1 MCLVKMLL
9 YLIVLIILTFNSCF
23 LNSSKLTLMK
33 SLLHLFLSLLI
44 LSASLK
50 ENRHLVNDTPIHSE
64 AGFLQAVIEIPTGT
78 TAKFE
83 VDKVSG
89 ELVWSE
95 ENGKP
100 RSVAYL
106 GYPGNYGFIP
116 QTLSPK
122 EEGGDGDPLDVII
135 LGQAEERGS
144 LVEIRLIGVL
154 KLKDRGEQD
163 DKLIAIPLKGA
174 FRNIESLDQL
184 KSDFPGALEIV
195 QIWFENYKGPGLMV
209 LEQIGDSNL
218 ANEILSE
225 AEKAFKS

>member
-1 MCLVKMLL
+1 MRSCF
-9 YLIVLIILTFNSCF
+9 FNSF
-23 LNSSKLTLMK
+23 KLPLMK

-44 LSASLK
+44 LSACSK
-50 ENRHLVNDTPIHSE
+50 DNHHLVNDTPIHSE
-64 AGFLQAVIEIPTGT
+64 AGYLHAVIEIPTGT

-83 VDKVSG
+83 MDKVSG

-95 ENGKP
+95 EYGKP

-122 EEGGDGDPLDVII
+122 ETSGDGDPLDVII
-135 LGQAEERGS
+135 LGPAVERGS

-154 KLKDRGEQD
+154 KLIDRGEQD
-163 DKLIAIPLKGA
+163 DKLIAVPLKGT
-174 FRNIESLDQL
+174 FENIESLDQL
-184 KSDFPGALEIV
+184 KTEFPGALQII

-218 ANEILSE
+218 ANEILAE

>member
-1 MCLVKMLL
+1 MRVSI
-9 YLIVLIILTFNSCF
+9 Y
-23 LNSSKLTLMK
+23 
-33 SLLHLFLSLLI
+33 LFLSFLFF
-44 LSASLK
+44 SACAEEK
-50 ENRHLVNDTPIHSE
+50 FHLVNDTPIYSE

-100 RSVAYL
+100 REVAYL

-122 EEGGDGDPLDVII
+122 ETGGDGDPLDVII
-135 LGQAEERGS
+135 LGPAVERGS

-163 DKLIAIPLKGA
+163 DKLIAVPLKGA
-174 FRNIESLDQL
+174 FQSIESLDQL
-184 KSDFPGALEIV
+184 KTEFPGTLEIV
-195 QIWFENYKGPGLMV
+195 QIWFENYKGAGMME

-218 ANEILSE
+218 AKEILTE
-225 AEKAFKS
+225 AEKAFKSQ

>member
-1 MCLVKMLL
+1 MSF
-9 YLIVLIILTFNSCF
+9 TR
-23 LNSSKLTLMK
+23 
-33 SLLHLFLSLLI
+33 LLI
-44 LSASLK
+44 SHIFFYLLFSACTEEKS
-50 ENRHLVNDTPIHSE
+50 HLVNDTPIHSE

-122 EEGGDGDPLDVII
+122 ETGGDGDPLDVII
-135 LGQAEERGS
+135 LGPAVDRGS

-163 DKLIAIPLKGA
+163 DKLIAVPLKGA
-174 FRNIESLDQL
+174 FENTESLDQL
-184 KSDFPGALEIV
+184 KSEFPGALEIV
-195 QIWFENYKGPGLMV
+195 QIWFENYKGAGMV
-209 LEQIGDSNL
+209 ELEQIGESNL
-218 ANEILSE
+218 ANEILAE
-225 AEKAFKS
+225 AEKAFNSQ

>member
-1 MCLVKMLL
+1 MSF
-9 YLIVLIILTFNSCF
+9 TR
-23 LNSSKLTLMK
+23 
-33 SLLHLFLSLLI
+33 LLI
-44 LSASLK
+44 SHIFFLLLFSACTEEKS
-50 ENRHLVNDTPIHSE
+50 HLVSDTPIQSE

-122 EEGGDGDPLDVII
+122 ETGGDGDPLDVII
-135 LGQAEERGS
+135 LGPAVERGS

-163 DKLIAIPLKGA
+163 DKLIAVPLKGA
-174 FRNIESLDQL
+174 FENIESLDQL
-184 KSDFPGALEIV
+184 KTEFPGALEII

-218 ANEILSE
+218 ANEILAE

>member
-1 MCLVKMLL
+1 MSF
-9 YLIVLIILTFNSCF
+9 TR
-23 LNSSKLTLMK
+23 
-33 SLLHLFLSLLI
+33 LLI
-44 LSASLK
+44 SHIFFLLLFSACSK
-50 ENRHLVNDTPIHSE
+50 ENRHLVSDTPIQSE

-122 EEGGDGDPLDVII
+122 ETGGDGDPLDVII
-135 LGQAEERGS
+135 LGPAVERGS

-163 DKLIAIPLKGA
+163 DKLIAVPLKGA
-174 FRNIESLDQL
+174 FENIESLDQL
-184 KSDFPGALEIV
+184 KTEFPGALEII

-218 ANEILSE
+218 ANEILAE

>member
-1 MCLVKMLL
+1 MSF
-9 YLIVLIILTFNSCF
+9 TR
-23 LNSSKLTLMK
+23 
-33 SLLHLFLSLLI
+33 LLI
-44 LSASLK
+44 SHIFFYLLFSACTEEKS
-50 ENRHLVNDTPIHSE
+50 HLVNDTPIHSE

-78 TAKFE
+78 TAKYE

-89 ELVWSE
+89 ELVWTE

-100 RSVAYL
+100 REVNYL

-122 EEGGDGDPLDVII
+122 GTGGDGDPLDVII
-135 LGQAEERGS
+135 LGPAVERGS

-163 DKLIAIPLKGA
+163 DKLIAVPLKGA
-174 FRNIESLDQL
+174 FENIESLDQL
-184 KSDFPGALEIV
+184 KTEFPGALEII
-195 QIWFENYKGPGLMV
+195 QIWFENYKGAGMME

-218 ANEILSE
+218 ANEILAE